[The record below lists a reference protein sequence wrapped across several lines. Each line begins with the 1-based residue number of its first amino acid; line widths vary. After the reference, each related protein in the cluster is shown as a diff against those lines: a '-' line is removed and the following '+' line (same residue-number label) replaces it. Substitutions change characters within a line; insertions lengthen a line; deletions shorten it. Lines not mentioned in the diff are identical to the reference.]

1 MALTIFC
8 DESGFSGNNLFLDKD
23 RHFVYASVA
32 IANDEAV
39 EIVKKIRTDS
49 RTKADELKFEKLGDT
64 PRGRE
69 AVRWFLE
76 MHGEKVGIFHAD
88 KKYATAGKFFECVF
102 EPVLRPRKPLFYDI
116 LLHRF
121 VSMLIY
127 DAWAGGDQ
135 VATELLQ
142 DGQDLVRGKKQP
154 HDLQRLLRE
163 PLHRSDGDDLL
174 TAITAFSYA
183 YRSGILRELK
193 DVGTDPEETAPQVRR
208 IIGTESQ
215 AATYAAIRESQH
227 GVENDHHHRS
237 RCGMATAILP
247 TERELPRLRRAL
259 R

>member
-39 EIVKKIRTDS
+39 EIVKKIRADS
-49 RTKADELKFEKLGDT
+49 RTKADELKFEKLGAT

-102 EPVLRPRKPLFYDI
+102 EPVLRPRKPFFYDI
-116 LLHRF
+116 MLHRF

-127 DAWAGGDQ
+127 DAWAGGDP

-154 HDLQRLLRE
+154 HELQRLLRE
-163 PLHRSDGDDLL
+163 PLHRSDGDDPL

-193 DVGTDPEETAPQVRR
+193 VVGTDPNLMRWAMDISNGAVERDVSPLGRR
-208 IIGTESQ
+208 
-215 AATYAAIRESQH
+215 RRR
-227 GVENDHHHRS
+227 DRS
-237 RCGMATAILP
+237 D
-247 TERELPRLRRAL
+247 LRRLEAP
-259 R
+259 RGCGRDHARH